1 MSNRS
6 PLRRAVDRLLLAL
19 QFFTRIPISAQVPY
33 SEAEL
38 NSAAIYFPLIG
49 TLVGALCALVYW
61 AATYLWPEPVA
72 IFLSMA
78 FGLLLTGCFH
88 EDGLADC
95 MDGMGGGW
103 DRERILNI
111 MQDSRLGTY
120 GATALLVAL
129 AGKFLLLLS
138 LPTSQLIALMILA
151 HTISRLNAAS
161 MMLTEAYARPE
172 GKAKPLAVRI
182 SAVGLL
188 LAAALAL
195 APFIW
200 IELPALLWLAV
211 LPLLALRLWFAHW
224 LRKWLGGFTGDCLGA
239 LQQLSELVF
248 LLSALALCRF
258 I

>member
-1 MSNRS
+1 M
-6 PLRRAVDRLLLAL
+6 
-19 QFFTRIPISAQVPY
+19 QQVP
-33 SEAEL
+33 AVATDVL
-38 NSAAIYFPLIG
+38 KHDDGAVWLIAWLFTKMNTVRLH
-49 TLVGALCALVYW
+49 TLVIA
-61 AATYLWPEPVA
+61 PE
-72 IFLSMA
+72 IS
-78 FGLLLTGCFH
+78 GL
-88 EDGLADC
+88 E
-95 MDGMGGGW
+95 
-103 DRERILNI
+103 E
-111 MQDSRLGTY
+111 QKY
-120 GATALLVAL
+120 PATALLVAL
-129 AGKFLLLLS
+129 AGKFLLLVS
-138 LPTSQLIALMILA
+138 LPTSQLIPLMILA

-182 SAVGLL
+182 SAGGLL

-200 IELPALLWLAV
+200 IELPTLLWLAV